1 MQIFSDRWKSLKD
14 RCNSWK
20 HFAFSGAVK
29 SKELPFEIS
38 KMKSFIKSFPTDR
51 ISNHQLWT
59 KINLNIV
66 NILNVA
72 DLDGIN
78 FGLAEIFTASH
89 AG

>member
-1 MQIFSDRWKSLKD
+1 
-14 RCNSWK
+14 
-20 HFAFSGAVK
+20 
-29 SKELPFEIS
+29 
-38 KMKSFIKSFPTDR
+38 MKSFIKSFPTDR

-78 FGLAEIFTASH
+78 FGLAKIFTAPH
-89 AG
+89 AGYIFTQK